1 MMPSTNKQTNKQS
14 RVALA
19 ALQVR
24 LNVLSRKEPL
34 FGYVEFNMLDS
45 SREACAVSSLD
56 MMCDPSKWELALS
69 TALQELRAISHYGIT
84 KVRKIRKK
92 QFFGSARLL
101 ARLLACSAC
110 SLARLLPPSLLTDS
124 LAHSLPRSSSSQHD
138 DLIL

>member
-1 MMPSTNKQTNKQS
+1 M
-14 RVALA
+14 ALA

-45 SREACAVSSLD
+45 SREACAVCSLD

-92 QFFGSARLL
+92 HFFCSARLL
-101 ARLLACSAC
+101 AC

>member
-45 SREACAVSSLD
+45 SREACAVCSLD

-92 QFFGSARLL
+92 HFFGSARLL
-101 ARLLACSAC
+101 AC
-110 SLARLLPPSLLTDS
+110 SLPLSSLTRSLTHS
-124 LAHSLPRSSSSQHD
+124 LALP
-138 DLIL
+138 LLNMMI

>member
-1 MMPSTNKQTNKQS
+1 M
-14 RVALA
+14 ALA

-45 SREACAVSSLD
+45 SREACAVCSLD

-92 QFFGSARLL
+92 HFFGSARL
-101 ARLLACSAC
+101 
-110 SLARLLPPSLLTDS
+110 LARLLPPSLLTDS